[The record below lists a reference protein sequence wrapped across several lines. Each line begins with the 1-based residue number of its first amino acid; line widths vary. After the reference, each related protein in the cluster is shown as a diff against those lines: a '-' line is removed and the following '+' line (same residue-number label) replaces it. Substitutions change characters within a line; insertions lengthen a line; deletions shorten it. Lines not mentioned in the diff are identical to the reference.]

1 MDYINTNTVAKQR
14 LCIITL
20 KAFLKDTVM
29 KLKINC
35 EKTKPKLKL
44 YIQPNDEYAEEPRGN
59 LF

>member
-1 MDYINTNTVAKQR
+1 MSKQR

>member
-1 MDYINTNTVAKQR
+1 MAKQR

-44 YIQPNDEYAEEPRGN
+44 YIQANDEYAEEPRGN

>member
-1 MDYINTNTVAKQR
+1 M
-14 LCIITL
+14 ITL

>member
-1 MDYINTNTVAKQR
+1 
-14 LCIITL
+14 
-20 KAFLKDTVM
+20 M

-35 EKTKPKLKL
+35 EKPKLKL